1 MNHLRSLTVL
11 LCGLAAGAAL
21 PGCDPDAP
29 APAASSTAGATGSA
43 PPVSAAPAERDAAID
58 GDRASGFHARGNEPF
73 WSVEVAGNRLL
84 YNTPDTQP
92 GVELA
97 ATRTDTAT
105 DVEFRGV
112 HDGKDFV
119 LIITPGHC
127 EDSMSGQAFDYT
139 ATFSDGERQLTGCAS
154 AED

>member
-11 LCGLAAGAAL
+11 LACVI
-21 PGCDPDAP
+21 
-29 APAASSTAGATGSA
+29 AGATLTACDPPEPASPSSTPGTVADARAPGSA
-43 PPVSAAPAERDAAID
+43 LPEQGDAVVD
-58 GDRASGFHARGNEPF
+58 GDMATRFRASGNEPF
-73 WSVEVAGNRLL
+73 WSVTVTGDTLL

-97 ATRTDTAT
+97 AKRSDNPT
-105 DVEFRGV
+105 DVEFRGT

-119 LIITPGHC
+119 LIITPGQC
-127 EDSMSGQAFDYT
+127 EDSMSGQMSDYT

>member
-1 MNHLRSLTVL
+1 MNHLRALTVL
-11 LCGLAAGAAL
+11 LCGLAAGIVL
-21 PGCDPDAP
+21 PGCDPDTSAP
-29 APAASSTAGATGSA
+29 ASA
-43 PPVSAAPAERDAAID
+43 PPVSSVPPEGNAAPD
-58 GDRASGFHARGNEPF
+58 GDRTVGFHARGNEPF
-73 WSVEVAGNRLL
+73 WSVEVAGDKLL

-112 HDGKDFV
+112 HDGKEFV

-127 EDSMSGQAFDYT
+127 EDSMSDQDYDYT

>member
-1 MNHLRSLTVL
+1 MTHLRSLTVL

-21 PGCDPDAP
+21 LGCDPEPTAP
-29 APAASSTAGATGSA
+29 ASSSTESGAGIT
-43 PPVSAAPAERDAAID
+43 PPVSAVPAEADASLD
-58 GDRASGFHARGNEPF
+58 GDRAVGFHARGNEPF
-73 WSVEVAGNRLL
+73 WSVEVVGDTLL

-97 ATRTDTAT
+97 ATRNDTAT

-112 HDGKDFV
+112 HGGKDFV
-119 LIITPGHC
+119 LIITPGQC
-127 EDSMSGQAFDYT
+127 EDSMSGQAYDYT

>member
-1 MNHLRSLTVL
+1 MNHLRALTVL
-11 LCGLAAGAAL
+11 LCGLAAGTVL
-21 PGCDPDAP
+21 PGCDPDTSAP
-29 APAASSTAGATGSA
+29 ASSSTENRNGSA
-43 PPVSAAPAERDAAID
+43 PPVSSVPPEGNAAPD
-58 GDRASGFHARGNEPF
+58 GDRTVGFHARGNEPF
-73 WSVEVAGNRLL
+73 WSVEVAGDKLL

-112 HDGKDFV
+112 HDGKEFV

-127 EDSMSGQAFDYT
+127 EDSMSDQDYDYT
-139 ATFSDGERQLTGCAS
+139 ASFSDGERQLTGCAS

>member
-11 LCGLAAGAAL
+11 LCGLAASAVL
-21 PGCDPDAP
+21 LGCDPDAP
-29 APAASSTAGATGSA
+29 APAASSPESGTESA
-43 PPVSAAPAERDAAID
+43 PPVSAAPTEGDAALD
-58 GDRASGFHARGNEPF
+58 GDRAAGFHARGNEPF
-73 WSVEVAGNRLL
+73 WSVEVARDRLL

-112 HDGKDFV
+112 HGGKDFV
-119 LIITPGHC
+119 LIITPGQC
-127 EDSMSGQAFDYT
+127 EDSMSGQAYDYT

>member
-11 LCGLAAGAAL
+11 LCGLAAGAVL
-21 PGCDPDAP
+21 LGCDPDAP
-29 APAASSTAGATGSA
+29 APASA
-43 PPVSAAPAERDAAID
+43 PPVSSAPPEGNAAPD
-58 GDRASGFHARGNEPF
+58 GDRTVGFHARGNEPF
-73 WSVEVAGNRLL
+73 WSVEVAGDKLL

-127 EDSMSGQAFDYT
+127 EDSMSDQDYDYT

>member
-1 MNHLRSLTVL
+1 MNHLRALTVL
-11 LCGLAAGAAL
+11 LCVLAAGTLL
-21 PGCDPDAP
+21 PGCDPDTP
-29 APAASSTAGATGSA
+29 APAASTTESGAGSA
-43 PPVSAAPAERDAAID
+43 PPVFVAPADGEAALD
-58 GDRASGFHARGNEPF
+58 GDRAAGFHARGNEPF
-73 WSVEVAGNRLL
+73 WSVEVAGDKLL

-127 EDSMSGQAFDYT
+127 EDSMSDQDYDYT